1 MLLASLTEGATKPEH
16 ARRPA
21 KLGEG
26 IYTEE
31 ELMTFVFTKSTSLQ
45 SGLFTEEAHPR
56 LQGRTTPVKD
66 EVVSLLPNLLSSND
80 EDLHKEGVL
89 ELLFCLSHHLKKISC
104 KVPVNS

>member
-16 ARRPA
+16 VRRPA

-45 SGLFTEEAHPR
+45 SGLFTEEALPR
-56 LQGRTTPVKD
+56 LQGRTAPVKD
-66 EVVSLLPNLLSSND
+66 EVVSLLPNLPSSND
-80 EDLHKEGVL
+80 EDLHKGVL
-89 ELLFCLSHHLKKISC
+89 ELLFCLSHHLEKISC